1 MNNGTI
7 YSSKTDM
14 WATPIELFKMLD
26 MEFHFTL
33 DPCCTHENAKCHK
46 HYTKEEDGL
55 IQDWSGETVFCN
67 PPYGRELK
75 KWVKKCAEESVK
87 PGTTVVMLVPSRTDT
102 EWFQKY
108 VYRHAELRFIRGRI
122 KFGDG
127 KNHTPFASMIVIFN
141 TNIQ

>member
-46 HYTKEEDGL
+46 HYTKEENGL
-55 IQDWSGETVFCN
+55 LQDWSGETVFCN

-87 PGTTVVMLVPSRTDT
+87 PGTTIVMLVPSRTDT

-108 VYRHAELRFIRGRI
+108 VYHHAELRFIKGRI
-122 KFGDG
+122 KFGEG
-127 KNHTPFASMIVIFN
+127 KNHAPFASMIVIFN